1 MIGEFISA
9 NGMTISGA
17 ILLIAYI
24 FIAAEKIQKSVVAL
38 VGASLTMLLGL
49 LPFHGHFDAASQTY
63 VRSVFDYIEFN
74 VIFLLIGMMII
85 VHIAGK
91 SGVFKWMAIELL
103 KMTKGHP
110 KLVLFTLAAFTA
122 VASAFLDNVTTVV
135 LLIPVTFVIAKEFD
149 TDPVPFLITE
159 VLASNIG
166 GTATLIGD
174 PPNIIIGA
182 KAGLSFMDFVKE
194 LTPVVVIIFAAVIA
208 VLIFMFR
215 KSLSATPEKMA
226 QIANLDNSNT
236 ITDKGL
242 MIRSMAV
249 LFLVILGFV
258 THDIT
263 HIDAFV
269 FAVSGASI
277 LLMFEN
283 PKEIYKDVEWLTIF
297 FFVGLF
303 IIIGGFEANGGI
315 AFLADKLIQLTGGS
329 LEAASML
336 ILWGSGLLSG
346 IVDNIPYTATMAPLI
361 AQVQHTI
368 PYTGAG
374 FHPLWWALA
383 LGACLGGNLTIIGAA
398 ANVLVSETSAAKGY
412 PISFMRF
419 MKYGALTTFISLV
432 LSSVYLYVKYLH

>member
-1 MIGEFISA
+1 MLENLVSSH
-9 NGMTISGA
+9 GMVISGA

-24 FIAAEKIQKSVVAL
+24 FIASEKIQKSVVAL

-49 LPFHGHFDAASQTY
+49 LPCHSHIDPTTGAYVKGVFEYISFD
-63 VRSVFDYIEFN
+63 
-74 VIFLLIGMMII
+74 VIFLLIGMMIL
-85 VHIAGK
+85 VHIASR
-91 SGVFKWMAIELL
+91 SGVFKWMAIGLL
-103 KMTKGHP
+103 KLTKGHP
-110 KLVLFTLAAFTA
+110 KMVLFTLAAFTA

-135 LLIPVTFVIAKEFD
+135 LMMPVTFVIAKEFD
-149 TDPVPFLITE
+149 TDPIPFLITE

-182 KAGLSFMDFVKE
+182 RAGLSFMDFLNE
-194 LTPVVVIIFAAVIA
+194 LTVIVALIFLTVVL
-208 VLIFMFR
+208 VLIFLFR
-215 KSLSATPEKMA
+215 KSLKSTPEKMA
-226 QIANLDNSNT
+226 HVANLDNSKT

-242 MIRSMAV
+242 MIRSMITLA
-249 LFLVILGFV
+249 LVILGFV

-263 HIDAFV
+263 HIDAYI
-269 FAVSGASI
+269 FAVAGASF
-277 LLMFEN
+277 LLLFEK
-283 PKEIYKDVEWLTIF
+283 PKEIYRDVEWLTIF

-315 AFLADKLIQLTGGS
+315 AFLADKLIQFTSGS
-329 LEAASML
+329 LDMATML

-346 IVDNIPYTATMAPLI
+346 IIDNIPYTATMAPLI

-368 PYTGAG
+368 PYSGAG
-374 FHPLWWALA
+374 HHPLWWALS

-398 ANVLVSETSAAKGY
+398 ANVIVSETATVKGH

-419 MKYGALTTFISLV
+419 MKYGALATFISLA
-432 LSSVYLYVKYLH
+432 LSSIYLFVRYLH

>member
-1 MIGEFISA
+1 
-9 NGMTISGA
+9 
-17 ILLIAYI
+17 
-24 FIAAEKIQKSVVAL
+24 
-38 VGASLTMLLGL
+38 MLLGL
-49 LPFHGHFDAASQTY
+49 LPFHGHFDAVSQTY

-315 AFLADKLIQLTGGS
+315 TFLADKLIQLTGGS

-374 FHPLWWALA
+374 FHPLWWALV